1 VFSSAPANFHRISV
15 APRCAG
21 LSVQIDMGNLYGDY
35 ADSDEVCSTYSFPG
49 SSTQNA
55 KMDQIVEQSR
65 MEYNSSLKRDAA
77 SGSSRPG
84 PSNQTQHEESSYL
97 RKFELKQE
105 IASLDAEIADI
116 RRDIMQLEEQSK
128 LRAKDKDGLIKELR
142 ALDQRQ
148 TSAQSDAS
156 KKGKGRASEGT
167 IDYSAD
173 FDWSPELRLKMKRVF
188 GIDDFRLCQKG

>member
-1 VFSSAPANFHRISV
+1 MEIMPTLMRYVR
-15 APRCAG
+15 RL
-21 LSVQIDMGNLYGDY
+21 LSQVHLLK
-35 ADSDEVCSTYSFPG
+35 
-49 SSTQNA
+49 NA
-55 KMDQIVEQSR
+55 KMEQIVEQSR

-77 SGSSRPG
+77 SGSSRHG
-84 PSNQTQHEESSYL
+84 PSNRTQHEESSYL

-116 RRDIMQLEEQSK
+116 RRDVMQLEEQCK
-128 LRAKDKDGLIKELR
+128 LRAKDKDGLMKELR

-156 KKGKGRASEGT
+156 KKGKGRESYGM

-188 GIDDFRLCQKG
+188 GINDFRLCQKG